1 MQVRDGNAS
10 KTWIQWIHKNE
21 EVSGSANGNSTT
33 KSWFCNAQKMRPKLE
48 NDHFKLGHVQPRS
61 RSQDVSETCKHL
73 IWSNLHDFGIRCFV
87 CEQISQLSTNI
98 SWHQRLGKIFQFLEQ
113 TWSFLHANLRGTPPN
128 ATSPENNALL
138 GIRPHFLKGGIRGY
152 PQIPMHF

>member
-1 MQVRDGNAS
+1 MPRKHGSNGS
-10 KTWIQWIHKNE
+10 TRMK
-21 EVSGSANGNSTT
+21 VSGSANRNSTQPKVCFVT
-33 KSWFCNAQKMRPKLE
+33 PRKCDQKLE

-73 IWSNLHDFGIRCFV
+73 IWSNLRDFGIRCFL

-113 TWSFLHANLRGTPPN
+113 TWCFLHANLRGTPPN

-138 GIRPHFLKGGIRGY
+138 RE
-152 PQIPMHF
+152 

>member
-1 MQVRDGNAS
+1 MPR
-10 KTWIQWIHKNE
+10 KH
-21 EVSGSANGNSTT
+21 GSNGSTRMKRFQGRQT
-33 KSWFCNAQKMRPKLE
+33 EIRQPKVGFVTPRKCDQKLE

-73 IWSNLHDFGIRCFV
+73 IWSNLHDFGIRCFL

-138 GIRPHFLKGGIRGY
+138 GIRPHFLKGGIRGH